1 MLWRPSPAAIIVTF
15 VTKFQLASGIWCP
28 VRIIWKKVIKIFFPK
43 NQIIL
48 LYQKDHNKGLVG
60 DSSYCLVTPMPLCS
74 KAPMVAKTSFSS
86 TLTTFSYF
94 VWRVG
99 RKINA
104 RFVSI
109 GQKWMLNGRALEFL
123 LLNQYA
129 AHTWCAENI
138 QETLNSVNIEDS
150 LSNLIY
156 FLKYIFAQTVFLIN
170 IILPPFQNDWQV
182 SAARSKAMMVAF
194 Y

>member
-1 MLWRPSPAAIIVTF
+1 MGKPHEIKINRKKSSSFPKKSNYLIRKTINQGLKHPMLWRPSPAAIIVTF

-74 KAPMVAKTSFSS
+74 KAPMGAKTSFSS

-109 GQKWMLNGRALEFL
+109 GQK
-123 LLNQYA
+123 
-129 AHTWCAENI
+129 
-138 QETLNSVNIEDS
+138 
-150 LSNLIY
+150 
-156 FLKYIFAQTVFLIN
+156 
-170 IILPPFQNDWQV
+170 
-182 SAARSKAMMVAF
+182 
-194 Y
+194 